1 MTATAAKITGR
12 DNVGRP
18 GIGQVRVRFG
28 ALAFGLGGATSAAG
42 TIDAV
47 GLDAI
52 GFVSGDRVAYW
63 GGDAGRIAV
72 RLIDVENLIGIPRGV
87 SDQQAAALLPSGL
100 AARTLVKEV
109 HAVGGN
115 DTVLVH
121 AASTLVGSMTV
132 AWAKALGATVI
143 ATVGSASGRDQAARS
158 GADDVIVF
166 GNEDVTARV
175 LEITGGRGVDVV
187 YDGVGPA
194 TAATSFASLR
204 RGGVLVQFGAN
215 RARIDPQDAAAKD
228 VSIRTAQLGQHRPGG
243 SVQQGAA
250 DVFVAIRSGVFDGV
264 QIARYPLAESARAIA
279 DLESRRVTGSV
290 VLVPSSSRDEVDL
303 AA

>member
-1 MTATAAKITGR
+1 MTATGMKTTSR
-12 DNVGRP
+12 DSIGRP
-18 GIGQVRVRFG
+18 GTGQVRVRFG

-47 GLDAI
+47 GEDAV

-72 RLIDVENLIGIPRGV
+72 RLVDVENLIGIPRGV

-109 HAVGGN
+109 NAVGGN

-121 AASTLVGSMTV
+121 AASTLLGSMTV

-143 ATVGSASGRDQAARS
+143 ATVGSASGRDQAIKS

-166 GNEDVTARV
+166 GEEDVTARV
-175 LEITGGRGVDVV
+175 LEITGDRGIDIV
-187 YDGVGPA
+187 YDGVG
-194 TAATSFASLR
+194 AATVATSLASLR
-204 RGGVLVQFGAN
+204 RDGVLVQFGAN
-215 RARIDPQDAAAKD
+215 QPRIDPQDAASKG
-228 VSIRTAQLGQHRPGG
+228 VSILRAQLGQHRPGG
-243 SVQQGAA
+243 SIQQGAA

-264 QIARYPLAESARAIA
+264 PIARYPLSDSARALA
-279 DLESRRVTGSV
+279 DLESRRVNGSV
-290 VLVPSSSRDEVDL
+290 VLVPSGSRDSVDL

>member
-1 MTATAAKITGR
+1 MKTAR
-12 DNVGRP
+12 DSTGRP
-18 GIGQVRVRFG
+18 GTGQVRVRFG
-28 ALAFGLGGATSAAG
+28 ALALGLGGATSAAG
-42 TIDAV
+42 TIDSV
-47 GLDAI
+47 GVDAI

-72 RLIDVENLIGIPRGV
+72 RLVDVENLIGIPRGV

-121 AASTLVGSMTV
+121 AANTLIGSMTV

-143 ATVGSASGRDQAARS
+143 ATVGSASGRDHALKS

-166 GNEDVTARV
+166 GTADVTARV
-175 LEITGGRGVDVV
+175 LELTGGRGVDVV
-187 YDGVGPA
+187 YDGVGAA
-194 TAATSFASLR
+194 TAATSLASLR
-204 RGGVLVQFGAN
+204 RDGVLVQFGAN
-215 RARIDPQDAAAKD
+215 PARIDPQDAAATG
-228 VSIRTAQLGQHRPGG
+228 VSIIRAQLGQHRPGG
-243 SVQQGAA
+243 SIQQGAA
-250 DVFVAIRSGVFDGV
+250 DVFVAIRSGVFDGLP
-264 QIARYPLAESARAIA
+264 ITLYPLAESARALA
-279 DLESRRVTGSV
+279 DLEGRRVSGPV
-290 VLVPSSSRDEVDL
+290 VLVPSGSRGSVDL